1 VDNKG
6 RWTGIVLKQHD
17 HAPPVPGLVTYDFG
31 PWPASRRVQLQ
42 RDLDRAGIR
51 YRVQEEK
58 LLVESRFEEA
68 VDLFLDL

>member
-1 VDNKG
+1 
-6 RWTGIVLKQHD
+6 
-17 HAPPVPGLVTYDFG
+17 LVTYDFG